1 MAVCSPVAQTPS
13 SRVYNFGVLGGCPL
27 DVCITVD
34 GKIFRPGAVPASA
47 QRVSRRGALR
57 GWANGTRAP
66 MIAAMQRG
74 LATLFFAVAALTCSV
89 ATAQFKLGKTVKEFT
104 FHEVWND
111 GPKDFAGFRDQVVVL
126 CMMHSKVDQCRE
138 LIPRLNALHK
148 KYGKR
153 GLLVVGVSDEAS
165 NTTQDQFIHGLQVRF
180 PWIKAN
186 EVVKQYRVKFWPTA
200 YCLDSFGVVYSVP
213 DTGVPL
219 DIEIE
224 ELLLAIPKGPAM
236 PASRRYKKLRD
247 LWQTS
252 DYASMSAYLDKNLQN
267 TDLKSA
273 DGKVM
278 QEQKAVLAE
287 QQKLVLKRIKE
298 LSTGPDYGASAGQ
311 LERIVASW
319 RDLEPATAAQAH
331 LTRFAADE
339 TITHEI
345 DARGVMDSLRKG
357 VNTSKPAKLRR
368 FLKKLGAFAT
378 NPKYETTYAA
388 KLAMT
393 EWNRL
398 GLR

>member
-1 MAVCSPVAQTPS
+1 M
-13 SRVYNFGVLGGCPL
+13 L
-27 DVCITVD
+27 
-34 GKIFRPGAVPASA
+34 AS
-47 QRVSRRGALR
+47 
-57 GWANGTRAP
+57 
-66 MIAAMQRG
+66 MQRG
-74 LATLFFAVAALTCSV
+74 LATLVFAVAALTCSV
-89 ATAQFKLGKTVKEFT
+89 ATAQFKLGQTAKEFA

-111 GPKDFAGFRDQVVVL
+111 GPKDFAGFRGKVVVL
-126 CMMHSKVDQCRE
+126 CLMHSAVDQCRE
-138 LIPRLNALHK
+138 TIPRLTELHQ

-153 GLLVVGVSDEAS
+153 GLLVVGVSDEAT
-165 NTTQDQFIHGLQVRF
+165 NKTQDQFIKGLRVSF

-200 YCLDSFGVVYSVP
+200 YCLDSFGVVSSVP

-236 PASRRYKKLRD
+236 PDSSRYKKLRK
-247 LWQTS
+247 LLQAR
-252 DYASMSAYLDKNLQN
+252 DYAGMSAYLDKNLQN
-267 TDLKSA
+267 QDPKKA
-273 DGKVM
+273 NDKVM
-278 QEQKAVLAE
+278 QEQKAALVE
-287 QQKLVLKRIKE
+287 QQKLVLARIE
-298 LSTGPDYGASAGQ
+298 ALSSGPDYGAAAGQ

-319 RDLEPATAAQAH
+319 RGLEPATAAQAH

-339 TITHEI
+339 KITHEI
-345 DARGVMDSLRKG
+345 GARRVMDSLRKG
-357 VNTSKPAKLRR
+357 VNTSKPAKLRK

-378 NPKYETTYAA
+378 NKKYATTHAA